1 MNKVPHTTA
10 NSAYY
15 LQMLNTLVINLVATE
30 ALHLCPQRFF
40 PVAMSSLVRKT
51 LQC

>member
-1 MNKVPHTTA
+1 MNKGPHTTA
-10 NSAYY
+10 NS
-15 LQMLNTLVINLVATE
+15 NTLVINLVATK
-30 ALHLCPQRFF
+30 ALHLCPQRVF